1 MQKIICIKNIQIYK
15 CKNKCTALASQIGF
29 TNAYWKV
36 EDCSNNCI
44 QCISTTLKEK
54 SQLKIIKKRMHP
66 LRKHLSE
73 VGNIARVWSNV
84 CAMRACRKLFPP
96 PLPSHVQI
104 EPDTILSSRGSFQVY
119 LLQTNREIKQF
130 ERLHKKYVGKI
141 TQLFC
146 AMFVQMFIVQIL

>member
-1 MQKIICIKNIQIYK
+1 
-15 CKNKCTALASQIGF
+15 
-29 TNAYWKV
+29 
-36 EDCSNNCI
+36 
-44 QCISTTLKEK
+44 
-54 SQLKIIKKRMHP
+54 MHP
-66 LRKHLSE
+66 LLKHLSE
-73 VGNIARVWSNV
+73 EGNIARVWSDV

-141 TQLFC
+141 THLFC
-146 AMFVQMFIVQIL
+146 KMFVQMFIVLIL